1 MRSSTIPGA
10 ALLVLASMAAAPA
23 GGAQVPNGQV
33 VLTVAGDIAEA
44 NRPAYDERR
53 DVFFAYHERS
63 FADAFDFDL
72 EMLEELGVRE
82 VHIEYEN
89 WPGPM
94 SLSGPLLTDVLETA
108 GCARGPLSTLS
119 LDGYATEISEAQ
131 LAAHEWILATKA
143 NGRPLAIGG
152 RGPLW
157 LIYDPPGERPALLE
171 ESETWP
177 WALFVIRCG

>member
-1 MRSSTIPGA
+1 MRASLFLRA
-10 ALLVLASMAAAPA
+10 ALLAMASMASVSA
-23 GGAQVPNGQV
+23 GDAQVPEGPV
-33 VLTVAGDIAEA
+33 VLTIAGNVAEA

-63 FADAFDFDL
+63 FDDAFSFDL
-72 EMLEELGVRE
+72 AMLEGLGVKE

-94 SLSGPLLTDVLETA
+94 TLSGPLLADVLAAA
-108 GCARGPLSTLS
+108 GCAPGPLSTLS
-119 LDGYATEISEAQ
+119 LDAYATEIPEAA
-131 LAAHEWILATKA
+131 LAAHEWILATTA

-157 LIYDPPGERPALLE
+157 LIYDPPGERPALEE

-177 WALFVIRCG
+177 WAVFFIRCG

>member
-1 MRSSTIPGA
+1 MRLSTIPAA
-10 ALLVLASMAAAPA
+10 ALLVLSSI
-23 GGAQVPNGQV
+23 GAVSSDEFPVPDGPV
-33 VLTVAGDIAEA
+33 VLTVSGSIAEA
-44 NRPAYDERR
+44 NRPVYDERR
-53 DVFFAYHERS
+53 DVFFAYHERR
-63 FADAFDFDL
+63 FGDAFIFDL
-72 EMLEELGVRE
+72 EVLEGLGTRKVQ
-82 VHIEYEN
+82 IEYEN

-94 SLSGPLLTDVLETA
+94 SLSGPLLADVLETA

-131 LAAHEWILATKA
+131 LAANEWILATKA

-177 WALFVIRCG
+177 WALFFIRCG